1 MFREISE
8 YVDHGVFIPSSVDDE
23 GNESAEAWL
32 PTVSTGVY
40 AFDPGSSSEPRT
52 PGHDRVIVEPTIY
65 FPADSAFGHRDEVF
79 ARGKRYEVEGETRLW
94 VHPTQTTRR
103 ANVVTLR
110 RVDG

>member
-8 YVDHGVFIPSSVDDE
+8 YVDHGVFIPATTDDF
-23 GNESAEAWL
+23 GNESPESWGTAT
-32 PTVSTGVY
+32 PRGVY
-40 AFDPGSSSEPRT
+40 AFDPGSSSEPRLA
-52 PGHDRVIVEPTIY
+52 GHDRVIVEPTIY
-65 FPADSAFGHRDEVF
+65 FPADVEFGHRDEVL

-94 VHPTQTTRR
+94 VHPTDPTRR